1 MKSLDFYLWCHLQIF
16 LVDNAESM
24 EAHWYEAT
32 QLLEVLVKKAKGVD
46 PNGMDLRFTTG
57 TTSLN
62 GQKSAH
68 EFVKSMH
75 TARPKTRSKERA
87 HTDLRSSLGDIWQ
100 DYLSRLKRRTQNAR
114 DVVVI
119 VLTDGIWKGMEDA
132 EGVADHIKRFSKQL
146 EALQNIKHRPFSV
159 EFIQFG
165 NDEAATRRL
174 RYLDDYLHQQ
184 GIP

>member
-1 MKSLDFYLWCHLQIF
+1 
-16 LVDNAESM
+16 M

-32 QLLEVLVKKAKGVD
+32 QLLEVLVKKARGVD
-46 PNGMDLRFTTG
+46 EDGMDLRFTTG
-57 TTSLN
+57 NISLN
-62 GQKSAH
+62 GQSSAH

-75 TARPKTRSKERA
+75 KARPMTRSEERA
-87 HTDLRSSLGDIWQ
+87 HTDLRISLGDIGQ
-100 DYLSRLKRRTQNAR
+100 EYLSKLKRRPDVK

-119 VLTDGIWKGMEDA
+119 VFTDGIWKGMEYPEA
-132 EGVADHIKRFSKQL
+132 VADHIKQFAGQV
-146 EALQNIKHRPFSV
+146 EALQSLKHRPFSV

-174 RYLDDYLHQQ
+174 RYLDDCLHEL

>member
-1 MKSLDFYLWCHLQIF
+1 
-16 LVDNAESM
+16 M

-46 PNGMDLRFTTG
+46 ENGMDLRFTTG
-57 TTSLN
+57 STALN
-62 GQKSAH
+62 GQNSAH

-75 TARPKTRSKERA
+75 IARPKTRSKERA
-87 HTDLRSSLGDIWQ
+87 HTDLRISLGDIWQ
-100 DYLSRLKRRTQNAR
+100 DYLSKLKRRTTKVK

-119 VLTDGIWKGMEDA
+119 VLTDGIWKGMEHPEA
-132 EGVADHIKRFSKQL
+132 VADHIKLFTDQL
-146 EALQNIKHRPFSV
+146 ELAQNLKLRPFSV

-165 NDEAATRRL
+165 NDEAATKRL